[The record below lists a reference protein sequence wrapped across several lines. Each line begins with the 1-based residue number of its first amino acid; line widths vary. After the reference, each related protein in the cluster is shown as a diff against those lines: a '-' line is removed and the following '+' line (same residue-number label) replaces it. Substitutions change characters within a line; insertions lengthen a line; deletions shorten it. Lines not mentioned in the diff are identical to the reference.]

1 MHADLKLKVMGKQVI
16 NTNKKLKAERGN
28 GREWLRMWMPW
39 VWSAGFALMA
49 WWYLIW
55 QSCDVLYMAQSR
67 GTFYF
72 GEVFWRDCME
82 LPGGGLTYV
91 GSFLT
96 QLFYYPALGG
106 WVLIGLWLLIGWLTK
121 RAWDLRGELMPL
133 ALVVPTML
141 LVSVTDVGY
150 WVYYMKFVGYFFVP
164 TLGFLC
170 VVAWAALRLP
180 RKGLWTVV
188 PVLAYPLLG
197 CYSLLAMVAT
207 GIGAVK
213 GGAAR
218 GEREHGVHGRW
229 YLTNV
234 ALPLVLAVVTP
245 LLWYRGYN
253 ELALLDA
260 WTVGLP
266 RFEAQDAVS
275 WALGMPFVVSVLW
288 IVGGY
293 VVLRL
298 HGYVP
303 MPAAVRGVSRMA
315 VGVVV
320 AVALVCAVHLRFY
333 DDYNYRAEMRMYR
346 AAEEF
351 DWDGVLREAARVPGD
366 ATRQMVLLKNVALF
380 NKGTEGSEFFH
391 YNNMGKPPYVR
402 DSLKVHMVQTAAPL
416 LYMHHGKTNFSV
428 RWCVENSVEYG
439 FSYND
444 LRILALSALLNE
456 EYRLARKYLDVLS
469 NTMFQ
474 RKWAERYLPATE
486 KPWMLNERNIG
497 KYYPELANIADLR
510 RNMGS
515 VLDSDN
521 GLPEMYLINYFSH
534 SMNKDSKLFNE
545 MTLIYA
551 MVQKDIQLFWPRFMQ
566 YAVLNADKDMPIHYQ
581 EAAYLYG
588 KLEPQS
594 MDTSRMPFDDARVVQ
609 RYERFNQTAQ
619 QMLQGG
625 MQTEQVGEAL
635 KSTFG
640 DTFWWF
646 YFFCRD
652 VKSY

>member
-1 MHADLKLKVMGKQVI
+1 MLIGGMTMGKRDMSGQRMVA
-16 NTNKKLKAERGN
+16 AETDRRGW
-28 GREWLRMWMPW
+28 GWLAPW
-39 VWSAGFALMA
+39 AWTVGFGLVAWFYLVWRSG
-49 WWYLIW
+49 
-55 QSCDVLYMAQSR
+55 DVLYMAQSR
-67 GTFYF
+67 GTFYG
-72 GEVFWRDCME
+72 GEVYWRECMGV
-82 LPGGGLTYV
+82 PGGGLRYV
-91 GSFLT
+91 GSWLT
-96 QLFYYPALGG
+96 QLFFYPELGG
-106 WVLIGLWLLIGWLTK
+106 GVLIALWFVLAWVTK
-121 RAWDLRGELMPL
+121 WAWGLRGVLMPV
-133 ALVVPTML
+133 ALVVPAML

-150 WVYYMKFVGYFFVP
+150 WIYYMKFVGYFFVP
-164 TLGFLC
+164 TLGFLLAM
-170 VVAWAALRLP
+170 AWAGLRLP
-180 RKGLWTVV
+180 RKGLWAVV
-188 PVLAYPLLG
+188 PALAYPLVG
-197 CYSLLAMVAT
+197 FYGLLAM
-207 GIGAVK
+207 GAGAVGCVK
-213 GGAAR
+213 GGCAR
-218 GEREHGVHGRW
+218 DERGHRVLGSWFVV
-229 YLTNV
+229 NV
-234 ALPLVLAVVTP
+234 GFPLVLALVTP
-245 LLWYRGYN
+245 LLWYRVYD
-253 ELALLDA
+253 ELALERA
-260 WTVGLP
+260 WTVGVP
-266 RFEAQDAVS
+266 MFEAQGAENWWLV
-275 WALGMPFVVSVLW
+275 APFVVASVWVLTGQALLRLGRTLPSGTRRWGSVAGGCLLGAVLW
-288 IVGGY
+288 G
-293 VVLRL
+293 
-298 HGYVP
+298 
-303 MPAAVRGVSRMA
+303 
-315 VGVVV
+315 
-320 AVALVCAVHLRFY
+320 CVHLAFF
-333 DDYNYRAEMRMYR
+333 DDYNYRAEMRMDR

-474 RKWAERYLPATE
+474 RKWAERYLPATG

-497 KYYPELANIADLR
+497 KFYPELANIADLR